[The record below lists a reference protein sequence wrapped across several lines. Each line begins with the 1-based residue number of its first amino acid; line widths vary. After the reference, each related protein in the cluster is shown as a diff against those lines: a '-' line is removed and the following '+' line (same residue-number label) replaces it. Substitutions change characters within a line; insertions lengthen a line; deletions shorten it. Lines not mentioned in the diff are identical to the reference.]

1 MLRENDFLQ
10 SFDGHQLRPLKGI
23 AFYQPQGW
31 LTCGAGPRRSHL
43 AFWQKFQ
50 KNITRTS
57 KNFLVKISEKFL
69 KEFLKKFKKKI
80 KKKNQKKNQIKITYI
95 SILLSTIL
103 QFEDVLKAF

>member
-31 LTCGAGPRRSHL
+31 STCGAGPRRSHL

-50 KNITRTS
+50 KNITKTS
-57 KNFLVKISEKFL
+57 KNFLIKNFKKFP
-69 KEFLKKFKKKI
+69 KRILKKFKNDSKRTFQIFLNQKISKI
-80 KKKNQKKNQIKITYI
+80 KKN
-95 SILLSTIL
+95 
-103 QFEDVLKAF
+103 

>member
-31 LTCGAGPRRSHL
+31 STCGAGPRRSHL

-50 KNITRTS
+50 KNITKTS
-57 KNFLVKISEKFL
+57 KNFLIKIS
-69 KEFLKKFKKKI
+69 KKI
-80 KKKNQKKNQIKITYI
+80 FYHDADHNPNFW
-95 SILLSTIL
+95 SLPMLEVR
-103 QFEDVLKAF
+103 F